1 MTSKIELETFVS
13 ECFVNGRI
21 CPIPKKWDELYKLIT
36 RKTKAN
42 DLGLPLIL
50 NAWWD
55 SSNVMKELRIKE
67 HLEYAYDN
75 GTFKE
80 VKEFLYKLDEVEWHH
95 VED

>member
-1 MTSKIELETFVS
+1 
-13 ECFVNGRI
+13 
-21 CPIPKKWDELYKLIT
+21 
-36 RKTKAN
+36 
-42 DLGLPLIL
+42 
-50 NAWWD
+50 
-55 SSNVMKELRIKE
+55 MKELRIKE